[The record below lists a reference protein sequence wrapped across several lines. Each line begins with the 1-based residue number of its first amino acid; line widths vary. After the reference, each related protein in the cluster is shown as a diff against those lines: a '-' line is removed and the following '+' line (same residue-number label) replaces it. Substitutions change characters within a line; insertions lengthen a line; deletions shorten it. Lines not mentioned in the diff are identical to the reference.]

1 MYEPDQAFFK
11 RSIQISPVC
20 CSISYRVRYRG
31 GGGEGEGEGR
41 ETNFKVHIRM
51 ADLRHEGHHGWRM
64 RVVIGDFDV
73 DFPAPALVGGS
84 FDAFENCDE
93 VCDVVFGD
101 GLETVETGVGV
112 FVVVGELFHEAS
124 ADGRDCGGGHGG
136 CLV

>member
-1 MYEPDQAFFK
+1 M
-11 RSIQISPVC
+11 
-20 CSISYRVRYRG
+20 
-31 GGGEGEGEGR
+31 
-41 ETNFKVHIRM
+41 HIRM

-73 DFPAPALVGGS
+73 DFPVSALVGGS

-101 GLETVETGVGV
+101 GLETVEAGVGV

-124 ADGRDCGGGHGG
+124 ADGGDCGGGHGG
-136 CLV
+136 YLVWGRGLGGVCVKVVLLEGCWVEVGA